1 MKATRIGWALLLAVP
16 ALCAGQ
22 NVDKVLLGAN
32 KKPLPFTR
40 TDEILEFIA
49 TAREVSSEALS
60 VGITKARKLRLS
72 KNGVVLHVIFHRVNW
87 SEQKVKRLANGNVVM
102 YLRDSYTSQIA
113 AFEISR
119 LLGMT
124 NVPPTIVR
132 VSDGGAGSAQLWIEE
147 ARTEKNRQ
155 EGGLEPPDYNLW
167 NQHYADMRV
176 YDNLIN
182 NIDRNQ
188 GNMLVDSQWN
198 LWLIDH
204 TRAFGRDKTLPMP
217 ETVTRCSHQLWQAL
231 QELDETEVRHKLAPV
246 LTATE
251 IEALLSRHHE
261 LIELI
266 RQRID
271 EKGVETVL
279 FDFGDPESEI
289 KVEYTDAGTS

>member
-16 ALCAGQ
+16 ALCAAQ
-22 NVDKVLLGAN
+22 NAERVLLGAD
-32 KKPLPFTR
+32 KQPLPFTR
-40 TDEILEFIA
+40 TDEILDFIA
-49 TAREVSSEALS
+49 TAREVSSKALS

-72 KNGVVLHVIFHRVNW
+72 RDGVELHVVFHHINQ
-87 SEQKVKRLANGNVVM
+87 SEHQVKRLPNGNVVM

-113 AFEISR
+113 AFEVSR

-124 NVPPTIVR
+124 DVPPTITR
-132 VSDGGAGSAQLWIEE
+132 VSDGEAGSAQLWIEK
-147 ARTEKNRQ
+147 ARTELSRQ
-155 EGGLEPPDYNLW
+155 EKGLAPPDYNTW

-176 YDNLIN
+176 FDNLIN

-217 ETVTRCSHQLWQAL
+217 ETVTRCSRQLWQAL
-231 QELDETEVRHKLAPV
+231 QELDEAQVRAKLSSV
-246 LTATE
+246 LVNAE
-251 IEALLSRHHE
+251 IEALLLRRQK
-261 LIELI
+261 LVELI

-271 EKGVETVL
+271 DKGVETVL

-289 KVEYTDAGTS
+289 EVEYTDAGTP